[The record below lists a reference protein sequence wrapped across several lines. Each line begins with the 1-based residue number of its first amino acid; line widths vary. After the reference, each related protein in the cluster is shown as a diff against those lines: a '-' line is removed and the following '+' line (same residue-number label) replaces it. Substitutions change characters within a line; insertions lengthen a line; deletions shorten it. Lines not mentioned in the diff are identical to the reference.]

1 MVVEKRL
8 TGRKLAKRYITLYNL
23 KLRKQKCLKVKHEVL
38 ECNLQDKTRKEKYKV
53 SKLEQIKALKYNY

>member
-23 KLRKQKCLKVKHEVL
+23 KLRKQKCLKVKHKVL
-38 ECNLQDKTRKEKYKV
+38 ECNLQDKTTKEKYKV